1 MSNLSLHDNLLKKKV
16 DLPYLGCHT
25 EDAMDFLL
33 VETHQLLYR
42 FNSFPSI
49 VQKFG
54 IPISTDKIDKLRL
67 VSSALVGISELI
79 KRHKSAAAKG
89 YGDPLDRAGWDATWG
104 SSTGTHGVFDDIT
117 TLSPMQFTAYT
128 PGIIPLSSVPGPALQ
143 IYSIKL
149 IKLNPNLSW
158 PIDVYGMVAVRDGF
172 DHNLNIL
179 FRRSSANCQRIKK
192 EYPFL
197 HLIGPSRAIVAGEP
211 VLFQIELKL
220 KCGAQFE
227 DKASFTANQNYHPVM
242 RYHDTMEIRNCCCTA
257 KIRLGRVSPAI
268 QATIVGVRVVEG
280 LWPFKYG
287 CKVSCLF
294 SPVDATKGRAEEV
307 VLLDYHA
314 KRMCAGSDGCLSL
327 SRNVVSV
334 AKQGT
339 LRVIVGAYSKS
350 GLNKNREFHAEFRI
364 QESQTDSCRCS
375 VDGSTLE
382 IVVAWSRIVMDKYE
396 HVFVGY

>member
-1 MSNLSLHDNLLKKKV
+1 MTAGPVGREGPSGAAAAARSARPPAGKMGKVSGVKRKKV
-16 DLPYLGCHT
+16 PT
-25 EDAMDFLL
+25 
-33 VETHQLLYR
+33 
-42 FNSFPSI
+42 NKP
-49 VQKFG
+49 
-54 IPISTDKIDKLRL
+54 
-67 VSSALVGISELI
+67 
-79 KRHKSAAAKG
+79 
-89 YGDPLDRAGWDATWG
+89 
-104 SSTGTHGVFDDIT
+104 SSTP
-117 TLSPMQFTAYT
+117 SA
-128 PGIIPLSSVPGPALQ
+128 PA
-143 IYSIKL
+143 
-149 IKLNPNLSW
+149 
-158 PIDVYGMVAVRDGF
+158 
-172 DHNLNIL
+172 
-179 FRRSSANCQRIKK
+179 RRSSTVPSYGAASTTREVFNERTGSGGLNNVVAEFMNLLATNAVDIDQASIVGFEYNELEGGVDGHGGEDEVE

-280 LWPFKYG
+280 EWPFKYG

-294 SPVDATKGRAEEV
+294 SPADATEGRAEEV

-382 IVVAWSRIVMDKYE
+382 IVVAWSRIVMDKSKRGNVMEKRSKSLYVINLLGGNIDRIITE
-396 HVFVGY
+396 LRSTAAHPHTPTPTTTTHPEPY